1 LRILIT
7 RQTGNSITYVMVA
20 CNGIV

>member
-1 LRILIT
+1 M